1 MIWRWSS
8 FQPTID
14 VTVFTREGCHLCDE
28 AISLLRSRA
37 RRHGLVITMVDI
49 TENDAHFEKYV
60 EKIPVVRVQ
69 GRDRFFGQVD
79 PVLLDR
85 LLNSLSQ

>member
-1 MIWRWSS
+1 MIWRWFS

-14 VTVFTREGCHLCDE
+14 VTVFTREGCHLCDV
-28 AISLLRSRA
+28 AIDLLRSRA

-49 TENDAHFEKYV
+49 TENDAHLKKYA

>member
-1 MIWRWSS
+1 
-8 FQPTID
+8 
-14 VTVFTREGCHLCDE
+14 
-28 AISLLRSRA
+28 
-37 RRHGLVITMVDI
+37 
-49 TENDAHFEKYV
+49 
-60 EKIPVVRVQ
+60 VQ